1 MRAYLFTWNPKRW
14 SWDDLGDKI
23 ATIERQGYCSDRW
36 SCGKTRSMAIGDRVF
51 LVRLGM
57 DPKGIMGSG
66 IVTSEPFA
74 DMHWSGDDAEA
85 VYVDIEFDH
94 LIDPEAD
101 KILSL
106 ERLNEELP
114 QQHWTPQASGIS
126 ISADALEDL
135 EAIWFETIAA
145 SPTQRRSFAIEP
157 VAELT
162 EGTAR
167 EVRQTR
173 YERNPHARSVC
184 IEHFGTSCSVC
195 DFNFEHFYGDLGKG
209 FIHVHHLTPVAIRE
223 GPYSIDPLRDLRPVC
238 PNCHAM
244 IHQQKVPFTIEEIR
258 SRLRK

>member
-1 MRAYLFTWNPKRW
+1 MSGYLLVWNPKRW
-14 SWDDLGDKI
+14 SWDDLGNKI

-51 LVRLGM
+51 LVRLGL

-66 IVTSEPFA
+66 VVTSQPFTDA
-74 DMHWSGDDAEA
+74 HWSGDDEDA
-85 VYVDIEFDH
+85 VYVEVEFDH
-94 LIDPEAD
+94 LIDPKTD

-106 ERLNEELP
+106 ERLVAEMP

-126 ISADALEDL
+126 ITDKMVDDL

-145 SPTQRRSFAIEP
+145 SPAQRRSFAIEP
-157 VAELT
+157 VAELK

-173 YERNPHARSVC
+173 YERNPHARAAC
-184 IEHFGTSCSVC
+184 IAHFGTSCMVC
-195 DFNFEHFYGDLGKG
+195 DFNFERYYGDLGKD
-209 FIHVHHLTPVAIRE
+209 FIHVHHLAPIAE
-223 GPYSIDPLRDLRPVC
+223 KQGPYTIDPLRDLRPVC

-244 IHQQKVPFTIEEIR
+244 IHQKKLPFSIEEIKV
-258 SRLRK
+258 RLKK